1 VRIKFLSDHDGQPT
15 VTAVTGPVALDAQQA
30 LLLEKLRRAAGA
42 PVSYEE
48 LREEGIQFPA
58 SVVSELELVGVRL
71 ERHCPVS
78 PGLRP
83 VLGVR
88 LDPARDPGANLA
100 GASPGP
106 ARSPALED
114 GRSPKHPPSAS
125 AEFEPLTLRE
135 HLDEIDAMAR
145 ELTTSALTRARGL
158 PRIRNRSRDAETPSN
173 GFVATRR
180 WLAPALTLILAAGV
194 LLVLFVGGG
203 SDGHLHGTSQVLR
216 ATAPRTAHHAGKGTV
231 PGTTAGS
238 AEPRHPLT
246 PSPSLAAQLE
256 ARGHDLLE
264 AGQYTSAIP
273 LLREAIAATGEQLD
287 RCLDPVGSACL
298 TYAYALFDLGRA
310 MQLNGQ
316 AAIAV
321 PILEQRLQI
330 ADQQQT
336 VRSELALAQAQ
347 AD

>member
-15 VTAVTGPVALDAQQA
+15 VTALTGPVALDAQQA

-42 PVSYEE
+42 PVSYDE

-71 ERHCPVS
+71 ERNCPVT
-78 PGLRP
+78 PGVRP
-83 VLGVR
+83 AVGVR
-88 LDPARDPGANLA
+88 LDPARDPAASLA
-100 GASPGP
+100 AAPRGSG
-106 ARSPALED
+106 RSPAID
-114 GRSPKHPPSAS
+114 DPTSAQRAARAS

-135 HLDEIDAMAR
+135 RLAEIDAMAR
-145 ELTTSALTRARGL
+145 ELTASALTRARGL
-158 PRIRNRSRDAETPSN
+158 PRIRNRSLDTETPSH
-173 GFVATRR
+173 GSVTTRR
-180 WLAPALTLILAAGV
+180 WLAPALTLVLAAAV
-194 LLVLFVGGG
+194 LLVLFAGGG
-203 SDGHLHGTSQVLR
+203 SDGHFRGSTQDLR
-216 ATAPRTAHHAGKGTV
+216 AAAPRSAHRAGRGA
-231 PGTTAGS
+231 TAGS
-238 AEPRHPLT
+238 AQPRHATT
-246 PSPSLAAQLE
+246 PSPALATQFE
-256 ARGHDLLE
+256 ARGHNLLE
-264 AGQYTSAIP
+264 SGHYASAIP

-287 RCLDPVGSACL
+287 RCLDPVSSACL

-310 MQLNGQ
+310 MQLTGQ
-316 AAIAV
+316 AATAV

>member
-15 VTAVTGPVALDAQQA
+15 VTVVTGPVALDAQQA
-30 LLLEKLRRAAGA
+30 LLLEKLRRAGGA
-42 PVSYEE
+42 PVSYDE

-71 ERHCPVS
+71 ERNCPVT
-78 PGLRP
+78 PGARP
-83 VLGVR
+83 AVGVR
-88 LDPARDPGANLA
+88 LDPARDPAASLATAPPGPGALPA
-100 GASPGP
+100 LDGAS
-106 ARSPALED
+106 SPQ
-114 GRSPKHPPSAS
+114 RRAS

-135 HLDEIDAMAR
+135 HLAEIAAMVC
-145 ELTTSALTRARGL
+145 ELTASALTRVRGQ
-158 PRIRNRSRDAETPSN
+158 PRIRNRSSQAETPRHR
-173 GFVATRR
+173 VAATRR
-180 WLAPALTLILAAGV
+180 WLAPALTLGLAVAV
-194 LLVLFVGGG
+194 LLLVFVGGG
-203 SDGHLHGTSQVLR
+203 SGGSHGTTQDLR
-216 ATAPRTAHHAGKGTV
+216 AAVPHSAPRAGRGS
-231 PGTTAGS
+231 TAGS
-238 AEPRHPLT
+238 AEPRHPIT
-246 PSPSLAAQLE
+246 PSPALATQLE

-273 LLREAIAATGEQLD
+273 LLRGAIAATGEQLD

-316 AAIAV
+316 AATAV

-330 ADQQQT
+330 ADQQQA